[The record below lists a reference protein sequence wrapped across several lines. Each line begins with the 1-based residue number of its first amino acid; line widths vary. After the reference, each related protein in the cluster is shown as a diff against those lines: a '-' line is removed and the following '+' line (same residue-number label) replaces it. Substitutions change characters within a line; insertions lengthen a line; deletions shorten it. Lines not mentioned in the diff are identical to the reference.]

1 MTKQNYDVT
10 QMTEEELEE
19 LLKAKREHKR
29 KEQQRKREH
38 YEQYR
43 DQMTTE
49 MVKVAKDLHDKMKEF
64 KRQCMENMEHLRE
77 EAKRYGEISAKSKGG
92 FSLRNQETG
101 DKVVYERNVKTE
113 YDERADIAAGLIWDF
128 LGDKVKKRS
137 KEDFNMISGFLAKNN
152 AGDFN
157 PTMIGRLLANRN
169 NYSDERWVKA
179 MDLFEESHN
188 TVLISM
194 NISFMRKNS
203 AGKDV
208 AIPLTFSSIALDEEE
223 SNEKQAEE
231 EKKAS

>member
-1 MTKQNYDVT
+1 MENGNYDLSK
-10 QMTEEELEE
+10 MTEQELEE
-19 LLKAKREHKR
+19 LLKAKREQSR
-29 KEQQRKREH
+29 KEQQRKREQ

-43 DQMTTE
+43 DEMTSE
-49 MVKVAKDLHDKMKEF
+49 MVKVAKQLHDKMKEF

-77 EAKRYGEISAKSKGG
+77 EAKKYGEISAKSKGG
-92 FSLRNQETG
+92 FSLRNTETG
-101 DKVVYERNVKTE
+101 EKVVYERNVKTE
-113 YDERADIAAGLIWDF
+113 YDERADIAASLIWDF

-137 KEDFNMISGFLAKNN
+137 KEDFNMIAGFLAKNS

-179 MDLFEESHN
+179 MDLFAESHN

-208 AIPLTFSSIALDEEE
+208 AIPLTFSSIALDEED
-223 SNEKQAEE
+223 KQAEK